1 MNPYAL
7 FLGCTIPVRAQNYE
21 LATRKV
27 AAALDIPLLDIEN
40 FTCCG
45 YPIDSVNHETCHLM
59 AARNL
64 ALAEQHQANL
74 CTICTA
80 CTGILTETNRVLRD
94 SAPLRD
100 EINQKLRAL
109 ALEYRGTIE
118 VKHFVRVLIE
128 DMGLNTLREKIAR
141 PLAGLRFAP
150 HYGCHYLKPTAIY
163 NGFDSDENPQTLD
176 QLISVTGAESIS
188 YEEKLS
194 CCGGALLAVD
204 EGLALKISKKKLD
217 NLLAKRVD
225 AIVLICPFC
234 SIMYESNQ
242 RKIESTFHTEYHLP
256 VLYYPQ
262 ILGLALGIDPKELG
276 FNQNRVR
283 PTAVLE
289 KLAV

>member
-1 MNPYAL
+1 MNHYAL

-27 AAALDIPLLDIEN
+27 AAALDIPLLDIDN

-45 YPIDSVNHETCHLM
+45 FPIDSVCHETSFLM

-64 ALAEQHQANL
+64 ALAERHQANL

-80 CTGILTETNRVLRD
+80 CTGVLTEASRVLRD
-94 SAPLRD
+94 SETKRD
-100 EINQKLRAL
+100 EINRYLRKMD
-109 ALEYRGTIE
+109 LEYHGTVD
-118 VKHFVRVLIE
+118 VKHFVRLLIE
-128 DMGLNTLREKIAR
+128 AIGLNVLQEKITR
-141 PLAGLRFAP
+141 PLTGLRFAP
-150 HYGCHYLKPTAIY
+150 HYGCHYLKPTAVY
-163 NGFDSDENPQTLD
+163 DGFDSDENPQTLD
-176 QLISVTGAESIS
+176 RLISLTGAESIR
-188 YEEKLS
+188 YEEKLA

-217 NLLAKRVD
+217 NLKANQVD

-242 RKIESTFHTEYHLP
+242 RKIETTFQTEYHLP

-262 ILGLALGIDPKELG
+262 ILGLALGMAPNELG